1 MANLDKFNSLISENT
16 SNWQENAKYQ
26 EENEEWLNI
35 SAKIA
40 LKVLQKLRKDNLS
53 QKELAERMNV
63 SPQQISKI
71 VKGGENLT
79 LETICKLEKALD
91 IKLVEVVNNIKINNQ
106 TYVGIEIEIFRDE
119 FPKDIELVYS
129 FNKIES
135 RTEEYSNNSSFSP
148 ETNPY
153 QKDAA

>member
-1 MANLDKFNSLISENT
+1 MANLDKFNSLISQNT

-26 EENEEWLNI
+26 EENEEWLDI

-40 LKVLQKLRKDNLS
+40 LKVLRKLRKDNLS

-63 SPQQISKI
+63 SPQQISKV

-79 LETICKLEKALD
+79 LETICKLENALG
-91 IKLVEVVNNIKINNQ
+91 IKL
-106 TYVGIEIEIFRDE
+106 IEIVGVSKNNPQFYWEMEIETFQIE
-119 FPKDIELVYS
+119 QPYSEIELVDSSYKAQDHLEYFEDS
-129 FNKIES
+129 FF
-135 RTEEYSNNSSFSP
+135 SS
-148 ETNPY
+148 EINPH